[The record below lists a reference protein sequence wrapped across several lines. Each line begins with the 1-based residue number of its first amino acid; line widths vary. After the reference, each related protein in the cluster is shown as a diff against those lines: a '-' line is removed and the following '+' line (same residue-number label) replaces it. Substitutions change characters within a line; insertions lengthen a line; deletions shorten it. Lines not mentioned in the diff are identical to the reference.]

1 MAKVDCGYSW
11 VTRIVAPTMLE
22 AAEVVEEQS
31 LLEEEFPKPKRY
43 EAAVEQRGKKTK
55 IGEV

>member
-1 MAKVDCGYSW
+1 
-11 VTRIVAPTMLE
+11 MLE

-43 EAAVEQRGKKTK
+43 EAAVEQGGKKTK